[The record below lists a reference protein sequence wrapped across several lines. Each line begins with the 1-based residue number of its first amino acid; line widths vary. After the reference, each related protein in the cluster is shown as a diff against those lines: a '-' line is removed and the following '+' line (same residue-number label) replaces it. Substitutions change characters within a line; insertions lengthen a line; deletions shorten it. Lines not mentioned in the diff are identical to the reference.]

1 MTTSRGMLPASSGF
15 ARSSTERLQDEMKT
29 AEELLPEVP
38 SEFKNCKKARML
50 WEELMSLRSV
60 TEWNEGGRNDY
71 ESAKGL
77 VNCWLLIDDLNESI
91 AKEGYQITTSKGESK
106 SNPDLATLD
115 SATNRMLKLS
125 RALRLGGGVGS
136 DLDDLQNVRRAEVVA
151 KRTVSKAKL
160 ADTNINLLS

>member
-1 MTTSRGMLPASSGF
+1 MTTSRGMLPTGAGF
-15 ARSSTERLQDEMKT
+15 SRASTERLQDEMKT

-38 SEFKNCKKARML
+38 SEFKNQKKARML

-77 VNCWLLIDDLNESI
+77 VNCWLMVDDLNESI
-91 AKEGYQITTSKGESK
+91 AKEGYQITTNRGELK

>member
-1 MTTSRGMLPASSGF
+1 MLPTGAGF
-15 ARSSTERLQDEMKT
+15 SRASTERLQDEMKT

-38 SEFKNCKKARML
+38 SEFKNQKKARML

-77 VNCWLLIDDLNESI
+77 VNCWLMVDDLNESI
-91 AKEGYQITTSKGESK
+91 AKEGYQITTNRGELK

>member
-15 ARSSTERLQDEMKT
+15 ARASTERLQDEMKT

-38 SEFKNCKKARML
+38 SEFKNQKKARML
-50 WEELMSLRSV
+50 WDELMQLRSV
-60 TEWNEGGRNDY
+60 TEWKEGGRNDY
-71 ESAKGL
+71 EAAKGL
-77 VNCWLLIDDLNESI
+77 VNCWLLIDDLNEDI
-91 AKEGYQITTSKGESK
+91 AKEGYQILTNKGETK
-106 SNPDLATLD
+106 ANPDLATLD

-125 RALRLGGGVGS
+125 RALRLGGGIGS

-160 ADTNINLLS
+160 ADTNLNLLS